1 MEAKTIRQ
9 ILKNY
14 LLGNVKE
21 QEKEVVD
28 HWYASF
34 DQENPVSLSDEE
46 RVATKQEIWDKI
58 APAITVDKKVRVL
71 PGLLKVAAWAAV
83 ITGVVFTFFYIK
95 NRQPSNREALAY
107 TTISTKNG
115 ERSTVTIK
123 DGTQLTLNAGTTIHV
138 YDDFS
143 ATRRV
148 DLVDGEVFF
157 DVKRDEQHPFQ
168 IHADSLTVTVLG
180 TSFNISAYQ
189 ELHRINVGVVTGK
202 VSVKKDSA
210 MLDILQK
217 EQQLVYNKELG
228 NYKTIPMEASLLAW
242 REGHISLNDVS
253 FSEMALL
260 MKKNFGIEI
269 VTSSIQIAN
278 TRYTTDLFSDMTAD
292 QVVEVLAAIHN
303 LKIRKINNQITF
315 YK

>member
-1 MEAKTIRQ
+1 LEAKTIRR

-14 LLGNVKE
+14 LLGNIKE

-28 HWYASF
+28 RWYESF
-34 DQENPVSLSDEE
+34 EQETPVSLTDQE

-58 APAITVDKKVRVL
+58 APGISVDKKVRVL
-71 PGLLKVAAWAAV
+71 PAMLKVAAWAAV

-95 NRQPSNREALAY
+95 NRQPANGEPLAY

-157 DVKRDEQHPFQ
+157 DVKRDEQRPFR
-168 IHADSLTVTVLG
+168 IYSDSLHITVLG
-180 TSFNISAYQ
+180 TSFNVSAYK
-189 ELHRINVGVVTGK
+189 ELNNISIGVVTGK
-202 VSVKKDSA
+202 VRVKKDTTT
-210 MLDILQK
+210 LNILQK
-217 EQQLVYNKELG
+217 AQALVYDKNLHTHKI
-228 NYKTIPMEASLLAW
+228 IPFDESLLAW
-242 REGHISLNDVS
+242 REGRISLNDLS
-253 FSEMALL
+253 FREMAFL
-260 MKKNFGIEI
+260 MNKNFGIDI
-269 VTSSIQIAN
+269 VTEDRQIMDS
-278 TRYTTDLFSDMTAD
+278 RYTTELFSTMTAD

-303 LKIRKINNQITF
+303 LKIKKINNQIYF
-315 YK
+315 LK